1 MPNWD
6 FWGKNYNIFF
16 DTDVFYGNNDGILLL
31 ESAEEKKMIVA
42 VNSATIKLFKFK
54 TGKYNLKEQA
64 AWKSRTAF
72 VEDTLQEI
80 LRKAA
85 NKEATVF
92 AKCCYGIELGRSEA
106 EDRYLLSYDDAVS
119 YWKNFDARVYQI
131 A

>member
-1 MPNWD
+1 MLW
-6 FWGKNYNIFF
+6 KRCSERRKL
-16 DTDVFYGNNDGILLL
+16 T
-31 ESAEEKKMIVA
+31 MIVA
-42 VNSATIKLFKFK
+42 VNNATNKLFKFK

-72 VEDTLQEI
+72 VEDTLREI
-80 LRKAA
+80 IREAA
-85 NKEATVF
+85 NKEAAVF
-92 AKCCYGIELGRSEA
+92 AKCCYGIELGRSEV

>member
-1 MPNWD
+1 
-6 FWGKNYNIFF
+6 
-16 DTDVFYGNNDGILLL
+16 
-31 ESAEEKKMIVA
+31 MIVA
-42 VNSATIKLFKFK
+42 VNSATNKLFKFK

-92 AKCCYGIELGRSEA
+92 AKCYYGIELGRSEA
-106 EDRYLLSYDDAVS
+106 EDRYILSYDDAVS